1 MSPLEELNEA
11 CGEVLRCWHCM
22 GLTTTLFLGIFD
34 DIGGPYL
41 CIIVILPVVEP
52 FAEYTMS
59 LAIRFVEVAGWDA
72 ESQEGASCHQLQTSH
87 HLMRE
92 GKEVVSVERA
102 LDWCKVCRCDGAITC
117 TVTYCSCASI
127 ILWDSHGTQP
137 LEEYY
142 AQDGWFMLVRKLINN
157 LVA

>member
-1 MSPLEELNEA
+1 
-11 CGEVLRCWHCM
+11 M
-22 GLTTTLFLGIFD
+22 GVTTTSFLGVFG

-52 FAEYTMS
+52 FAAYAMS
-59 LAIRFVEVAGWDA
+59 LAIKLVEVAGRST

-102 LDWCKVCRCDGAITC
+102 LD
-117 TVTYCSCASI
+117 
-127 ILWDSHGTQP
+127 
-137 LEEYY
+137 
-142 AQDGWFMLVRKLINN
+142 
-157 LVA
+157 